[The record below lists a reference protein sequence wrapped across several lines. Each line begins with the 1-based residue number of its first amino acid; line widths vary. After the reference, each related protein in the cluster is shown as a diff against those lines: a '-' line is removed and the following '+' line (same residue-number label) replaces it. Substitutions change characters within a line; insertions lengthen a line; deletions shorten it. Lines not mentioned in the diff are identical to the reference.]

1 MAEYAHGITVVGD
14 WSSINPK
21 TVQTKLQLYFQSK
34 KKSQGGDCEV
44 QCGDRKAT
52 VLFKCQL
59 TRDNVLS
66 KKEHNLTI
74 DNQVLKL
81 NVFELSSAAEGHTE
95 QPGKST
101 GTGSDVAQASQQ
113 TAVQSTTNEAASK
126 VSLGDPPKPSAVVLE
141 NLPDHF
147 TREYLLL
154 FVENITDVSEENCFL
169 EFIPESNTA
178 VITFNDPNDVE
189 MCIKESKTK
198 NKFQQK
204 GITIRVLEQ
213 SRSVKVENLP
223 PQCITEWLE
232 LYFEKWGGD
241 VEKITIISEE
251 HAAIVTFK
259 EQEAAKKIL
268 SKKHTFYNT
277 LVDVYIYYQSLGTAL
292 YGRDRPTW
300 TLPTPFTE
308 KLHPAIR
315 EFLLRKGLISS
326 ICNQMMLQYCQVNMD
341 KDEVLLS
348 PLPSLLK
355 RKGITKKHIDDWEEN
370 TKSAFKNILSNF
382 ALFEYSITPSLW
394 PEVEKDIRS
403 TVQDKALLDMNTL
416 TGNLAL
422 AGTANDINILKPIL
436 EDFLKKASSQLER
449 KMTCISESM
458 NMSPATFFLLQ
469 HEGLTHAASKYPQ
482 LELDYKKDTNQLIF
496 KGLKFE
502 IIDIKNWILEKQ
514 HEMKDKTIKMDP
526 SLLEFLRSMDWE
538 EMSGDLFTS
547 QKIGAVYKFENGDL
561 VLTGSTDKALTEA
574 EKRLEMML
582 TFQDISLDDPE
593 VVKKPEWQVLTN
605 QMCNIYNSSRNKTV
619 LIKSSNHKNKII
631 VCGFK
636 DPVLEVSK
644 NLETFIN
651 THSRINEAIRVK
663 SHAVVKFINE
673 KKSQEWQKFV
683 KSAEVKIEF
692 ETKKPLIR
700 VYGERVHV
708 QPALK
713 FLQNLAETLHSE
725 KMTVKKAGVKKFF
738 QEQGTMVLM
747 MMMKEHRFLVLLEED
762 YMEDDDE
769 LDYNEGNTV
778 KDFGKTFCEVRT
790 PSGIV
795 ITVKMADICKLKV
808 DAVVNA
814 ANEELHHIGGLALAL
829 LKAAG
834 PSLQQISNQHVA
846 LNGKLKPGEAI
857 VTKAGNLP
865 CKCVV
870 HAVGPRYYN
879 MDKSTAVKTLRK
891 AVRESLNQ
899 AASNN
904 CTSIAVPTISSG
916 IFGFPLE
923 LCTETIAKELR
934 DYTQNRQGGKNT
946 LNEIHLVDNS
956 PKTVNAMTQA
966 VKKEFADLNPKT
978 SFPQQMSS
986 HQGHGRQGQEYQ
998 DRSNNQHGARG
1009 NSPRSGDTR
1018 VYMDTESEGFEPI
1031 DTPKRHKPSTSL
1043 RTQHKQVLQTQNTQE
1058 GLKILLQEG
1067 NIQDAVSDVI
1077 VNTVSKDLDLSHGAV
1092 SSALLQAAGPQI
1104 QVEAYSNFKA
1114 SGSSALTYGAMLVTD
1129 GYNLNCQ
1136 RVFHTVCPYW
1146 KGGAESGDEILKRI
1160 IQNCLKRA
1168 ENQKMASISFPA
1180 IGTGNLGFPKDLV
1193 SNILLREIHAFS
1205 SRVQPQNLNEV
1216 TVIVHPADKETVQC
1230 FIKSFNGGWQRPITT
1245 GTSVFQQHSTKQ
1257 APAASSAQPTGLFGV
1272 VSTPNLGV
1280 HRVQIGHLIL
1290 EVSSGDITRE
1300 RCDAIVN
1307 SSNQS
1312 FSLKAGVS
1320 QAILNAAGASV
1331 EQECAQMVATSR
1343 QQQEMITT
1351 TAGQL
1356 PCRHIIHVIGRN
1368 APDEIKNVVY
1378 SVLKLCEEQRFSS
1391 VAFPALGT
1399 GQGRASP
1406 SAVADAMIDAVIDF
1420 VKKKKGTNLQS
1431 VKFLIFQ
1438 APMVADFHRSMLMKQ
1453 QKGVENSGGVIDWVK
1468 GKINT
1473 FTSLFGIGGTEPG
1486 VMQEEFMMVSED
1498 FEPVVFQLCGESKE
1512 DLIEARKLINSIIL
1526 REHIS
1531 SNVQD
1536 SAINFLSQEEADVL
1550 LELQRELTVSIHLSK
1565 KGPEPEITLEGL
1577 TRDVMKAENRVRDM
1591 IRKAEKRVTRRREA
1605 ILLRPKVEWQYEDI
1619 SKNFVPFDILT
1630 NFDLEEAY
1638 KLKICADIVI
1648 NNKPFKAILDQNV
1661 AIGESRQITLRRTE
1675 PTDQTLPQ
1683 NWTDMKGALVLQV
1696 PIQQSTQEYTF
1707 VEKEFRK
1714 TGLTS
1719 TILTIDRIQNETLWR
1734 NYMNQ
1739 KAFLERKNNHQKNEK
1754 LLFHGTGSKNI
1765 EKINDRGFNRSFA
1778 GTHGAM
1784 IGNGVYFAVDPA
1796 YSAQGYASP
1805 DNLGHKRM
1813 YLARVLVGDYTT
1825 GKQGL
1830 LAPPAKSSST
1840 SDLYD
1845 SVTNN
1850 LITPTMFVI
1859 FHDVHAYPEYLI
1871 TFQ

>member
-66 KKEHNLTI
+66 KKKHNLTI

-101 GTGSDVAQASQQ
+101 GTGSDVAHGSQQ
-113 TAVQSTTNEAASK
+113 TAVQSTTNEAASR
-126 VSLGDPPKPSAVVLE
+126 VSLGAPPKPSAVVLE
-141 NLPDHF
+141 NLPVHF
-147 TREYLLL
+147 SREYLLL
-154 FVENITDVSEENCFL
+154 FVENLTDVSEENIIL

-178 VITFNDPNDVE
+178 VITFNDPNAAE
-189 MCIKESKTK
+189 MCIKETKTK

-204 GITIRVLEQ
+204 GITVQVLEQ

-223 PQCITEWLE
+223 PQSNNEWLE

-241 VEKITIISEE
+241 VENITIIPEE
-251 HAAIVTFK
+251 QAAIVTFE
-259 EQEAAKKIL
+259 EQEA
-268 SKKHTFYNT
+268 KKHTFYNT
-277 LVDVYIYYQSLGTAL
+277 TVNVYIYYQSLGTAL
-292 YGRDRPTW
+292 YGKNRPTW

-315 EFLLRKGLISS
+315 EFLYRKGLISS
-326 ICNQMMLQYCQVNMD
+326 ICNQMMLQHCQVNMD

-348 PLPSLLK
+348 PLSSLLK
-355 RKGITKKHIDDWEEN
+355 RKGITNKHIQYDWEEN
-370 TKSAFKNILSNF
+370 TKGAFRNILSNF
-382 ALFEYSITPSLW
+382 AQFEYSITPSLW

-403 TVQDKALLDMNTL
+403 TVQDKAFLDMNTL

-422 AGTANDINILKPIL
+422 AGTAKDINILKPIL
-436 EDFLKKASSQLER
+436 DDFLKKASSQL
-449 KMTCISESM
+449 KKKKTCISESM

-502 IIDIKNWILEKQ
+502 IVDIKNWILEKQ

-538 EMSGDLFTS
+538 EMSEDLFTS
-547 QKIGAVYKFENGDL
+547 KKNGAVYKFENWDM

-605 QMCNIYNSSRNKTV
+605 QMCNIYNSSRKKTV

-673 KKSQEWQKFV
+673 KKSQEWQKFM
-683 KSAEVKIEF
+683 KSGEVKIDF

-700 VYGERVHV
+700 VYGEQVHV

-747 MMMKEHRFLVLLEED
+747 MKEHRFLVLLEED
-762 YMEDDDE
+762 YMEDEDE
-769 LDYNEGNTV
+769 HDYSEGNTV

-795 ITVKMADICKLKV
+795 ITVKMGDICKLKV
-808 DAVVNA
+808 DAVVNST
-814 ANEELHHIGGLALAL
+814 NEELQHIGGLSLAL

-834 PSLQQISNQHVA
+834 PSLQQISNQHAA
-846 LNGKLKPGEAI
+846 LNGKLKPGKAI
-857 VTKAGNLP
+857 VTKAGHLP

-870 HAVGPRYYN
+870 HAVGPRYHH

-966 VKKEFADLNPKT
+966 VKKEFGDLNPKT
-978 SFPQQMSS
+978 TFPQQMSS

-1009 NSPRSGDTR
+1009 SSPRSGDTR
-1018 VYMDTESEGFEPI
+1018 VYMDTESEGFELI

-1104 QVEAYSNFKA
+1104 QLEAYSNFMA

-1129 GYNLNCQ
+1129 GYDLNCQ

-1180 IGTGNLGFPKDLV
+1180 IGTGNHGFPKDLV

-1216 TVIVHPADKETVQC
+1216 TVIVHPADQETVQC
-1230 FIKSFNGGWQRPITT
+1230 FIKSFNGGWQRPIIT
-1245 GTSVFQQHSTKQ
+1245 GTRVFQQHSTKQ
-1257 APAASSAQPTGLFGV
+1257 APAASSAQPTG
-1272 VSTPNLGV
+1272 T
-1280 HRVQIGHLIL
+1280 
-1290 EVSSGDITRE
+1290 
-1300 RCDAIVN
+1300 
-1307 SSNQS
+1307 
-1312 FSLKAGVS
+1312 
-1320 QAILNAAGASV
+1320 
-1331 EQECAQMVATSR
+1331 
-1343 QQQEMITT
+1343 
-1351 TAGQL
+1351 
-1356 PCRHIIHVIGRN
+1356 
-1368 APDEIKNVVY
+1368 
-1378 SVLKLCEEQRFSS
+1378 
-1391 VAFPALGT
+1391 
-1399 GQGRASP
+1399 
-1406 SAVADAMIDAVIDF
+1406 
-1420 VKKKKGTNLQS
+1420 
-1431 VKFLIFQ
+1431 
-1438 APMVADFHRSMLMKQ
+1438 
-1453 QKGVENSGGVIDWVK
+1453 
-1468 GKINT
+1468 INT
-1473 FTSLFGIGGTEPG
+1473 LTTFLGSGGTEPG
-1486 VMQEEFMMVSED
+1486 VKQEEFMMVSED

-1512 DLIEARKLINSIIL
+1512 DLTEARKLINGIIL

-1531 SNVQD
+1531 SSVQD

-1550 LELQRELTVSIHLSK
+1550 HELQRELTVSIHLSK
-1565 KGPEPEITLEGL
+1565 KGPEPEITLEGI

-1591 IRKAEKRVTRRREA
+1591 IRKAKKRVMRRRDA
-1605 ILLRPKVEWQYEDI
+1605 TILSTKVEWQYEDI
-1619 SKNFVPFDILT
+1619 SKNF
-1630 NFDLEEAY
+1630 DLEEACNMR
-1638 KLKICADIVI
+1638 KSVDIFI
-1648 NNKPFKAILDQNV
+1648 NNEPFNAILDKKV
-1661 AIGESRQITLRRTE
+1661 AIGRSRQIKLKRTT
-1675 PTDQTLPQ
+1675 PADQTLPQ
-1683 NWTDMKGALVLQV
+1683 NWTDMKGALVLRV
-1696 PIQQSTQEYTF
+1696 PIQQGTPDYTF
-1707 VEKEFRK
+1707 VENEFRK
-1714 TGLTS
+1714 TGLTLN
-1719 TILTIDRIQNETLWR
+1719 ILTIERIQNETLWR
-1734 NYMNQ
+1734 NYINQ

-1754 LLFHGTGSKNI
+1754 LLFHGTGSDNI
-1765 EKINDRGFNRSFA
+1765 DKINDRGFNRSFA

-1784 IGNGVYFAVDPA
+1784 FGNGVYFAVDPA
-1796 YSAQGYASP
+1796 YSAQGYAKQ
-1805 DNLGHKRM
+1805 DRLGHKRM
-1813 YLARVLVGDYTT
+1813 YLARVLVGHYTT
-1825 GKQGL
+1825 GKPGL
-1830 LAPPAKSSST
+1830 LAPPAKSSLK

-1850 LITPTMFVI
+1850 HSNPTMFVI

-1871 TFQ
+1871 TFK